1 MVRDVVRV
9 LRLQYKTLSK
19 AFTQKNAGNLNEFF
33 SIQFLD
39 ILVNIQRLNAHKKPL
54 LDVSKVL
61 SSNPAKFDQNLP
73 AAQWLYLPE
82 DVKFQIDDA
91 LSQFEA
97 ADFQEF
103 SEDFYDLPREFNI
116 LGSCLFHAGFLL
128 SSHLARDDMV
138 DVLLWCQYHQVL
150 PLIRSHSV
158 HQLVTW
164 NEIFP
169 TRQSLTYS
177 SQLGAASEEQET
189 TRHFL
194 LVVGLGSQILG
205 VLLETG
211 GCAATHSNIVKP
223 DPFYVDQAL
232 NTLEHLVEM
241 GIPAVCNKWLTLPP
255 NPDIVDVDQLYETA
269 QAQKRLDASTLGAAG
284 KDERK
289 SGTGIILKKT
299 RSYEYNAASTGSPS
313 ESFDDTVSL
322 PQSTSDSEEREDRG
336 EEEEKVEE
344 DEDEETSYW
353 ELYRSGHRSH
363 LSFTDN
369 LPDGGEEE
377 EDVVHYEVSQL
388 SVSPDNTIFHFLHL
402 DVGEVRIISVFDQL
416 LTFLVSG
423 SLPRTPLSAL
433 GKVSQSGSGELPC
446 CLSDHPQQFPDDDQE
461 QRPCQVKGDQSG
473 CPQPSLAEQEPGG
486 CEGAGNVVPFQPS

>member
-1 MVRDVVRV
+1 MTFQCSAKEVSQVVRDVVRV
-9 LRLQYKTLSK
+9 LRLQYKTLAK

-39 ILVNIQRLNAHKKPL
+39 ILVNIQKLNAHKKPL

-73 AAQWLYLPE
+73 AAQWLHLPE

-138 DVLLWCQYHQVL
+138 DVLLWCQFHQVL
-150 PLIRSHSV
+150 PLIKSHPV
-158 HQLVTW
+158 HQMVSWT
-164 NEIFP
+164 EIFP
-169 TRQSLTYS
+169 TRQSLTYT
-177 SQLGAASEEQET
+177 SQAGAGTEETDT

-211 GCAATHSNIVKP
+211 GCAATHSNVVKP

-255 NPDIVDVDQLYETA
+255 NPEIVDVDQLYETA

-284 KDERK
+284 KEEK
-289 SGTGIILKKT
+289 MSGRGIVLKKT
-299 RSYEYNAASTGSPS
+299 RSYEYSAASTGSPS
-313 ESFDDTVSL
+313 ESLDDTVSL
-322 PQSTSDSEEREDRG
+322 PRSTSDSEEREDRG
-336 EEEEKVEE
+336 EDEEEEE
-344 DEDEETSYW
+344 EEEEESYW

-363 LSFTDN
+363 LSFTDH

-402 DVGEVRIISVFDQL
+402 DVGEVSL
-416 LTFLVSG
+416 SLVLCCPSNTMNYFREFSSLRSAHPLG
-423 SLPRTPLSAL
+423 STIARS
-433 GKVSQSGSGELPC
+433 
-446 CLSDHPQQFPDDDQE
+446 
-461 QRPCQVKGDQSG
+461 
-473 CPQPSLAEQEPGG
+473 
-486 CEGAGNVVPFQPS
+486 

>member
-9 LRLQYKTLSK
+9 LRLQYKTLAK
-19 AFTQKNAGNLNEFF
+19 AFTQKNAGNINEFF

-39 ILVNIQRLNAHKKPL
+39 ILVNIQKLNAHKKPL

-61 SSNPAKFDQNLP
+61 WSNPARFDQNLP
-73 AAQWLYLPE
+73 AAHWLHLPE

-116 LGSCLFHAGFLL
+116 LGSCLFHKGFLL
-128 SSHLARDDMV
+128 ASHLARDDMV
-138 DVLLWCQYHQVL
+138 DVLLWCQHHQVL
-150 PLIRSHSV
+150 PLTRAHPV
-158 HQLVTW
+158 HQLVSWT
-164 NEIFP
+164 ELFP
-169 TRQSLTYS
+169 TRQSL
-177 SQLGAASEEQET
+177 SQAGPGVEEAET
-189 TRHFL
+189 SRHFL
-194 LVVGLGSQILG
+194 LVVGLGSQIIG

-211 GCAATHSNIVKP
+211 GCAANHSAVVRP
-223 DPFYVDQAL
+223 DPFYVDQAM

-284 KDERK
+284 KEEK
-289 SGTGIILKKT
+289 LSGRGIVLKKT
-299 RSYEYNAASTGSPS
+299 RSYEYASTESPS
-313 ESFDDTVSL
+313 ESLDDTLSL
-322 PQSTSDSEEREDRG
+322 PRSTSDGNNSELSEERGGEESGGEG
-336 EEEEKVEE
+336 EEEEE
-344 DEDEETSYW
+344 EETSYW

-369 LPDGGEEE
+369 LGEGRQEEE
-377 EDVVHYEVSQL
+377 EEVVHYEVSQL

-402 DVGEVRIISVFDQL
+402 DVGEVRQSQAGIEVLSFDISGRL
-416 LTFLVSG
+416 PGPPGPASWEVSHPG
-423 SLPRTPLSAL
+423 P
-433 GKVSQSGSGELPC
+433 GELPGS
-446 CLSDHPQQFPDDDQE
+446 LSDHPQQLPDDDQ
-461 QRPCQVKGDQSG
+461 K
-473 CPQPSLAEQEPGG
+473 
-486 CEGAGNVVPFQPS
+486 